1 MLKRLTLWTL
11 TPLLLIALAMAPTA
25 IINGAQ
31 LFPWDFG
38 KIAINYITNTNA
50 APFTGWLGI
59 ELDDEQLSELTVHT
73 GDDRGNDIIAINGTW
88 NHPSDYIRAFNREPN
103 QIFVYTEI
111 PTGGRTEI
119 DIYGANPNLN
129 EPGGAPLASDDAPL
143 ITYTPAQPGQSQQ
156 FSTEIT
162 LEIPRDGT
170 VLRPQQYRLSS
181 ESGVQLKV
189 TPVTDESGTVTALN
203 CECSAYTSGGD
214 ILYSTEQ
221 TLQQWLA
228 VDGYT
233 RTVLVDK
240 LVDYTATV
248 EQQITED
255 YTATIV
261 VPGPNIGQI
270 VKEHFVIYE
279 ELTGFLYDEPQP
291 GTTRL
296 RLGNNNPQPIAGDF
310 LRFTFQDTAGDGL
323 HFWYYIDTVTT
334 QCNTA
339 ITVQGDSDGTTSR
352 TGAPREQTFNS
363 APCAVDLTLRFYDD
377 KGDIISGGLSQDL
390 VHRIN
395 ALIPSSVP
403 PLTWG
408 VTEGD
413 ILDERLVYVL
423 GLTLLDT
430 DGMTHRYS
438 GSKTFQQ
445 YLRLI
450 TEADTKTV
458 PEVETYTE
466 TVTVIRGQH
475 HQHHRHQTHRLRTH
489 QRQLHLARA
498 GQRRTTHPPRQ
509 R

>member
-11 TPLLLIALAMAPTA
+11 TPLLLIALAVAPTA

-38 KIAINYITNTNA
+38 KIAINYTTNTNT

-143 ITYTPAQPGQSQQ
+143 ITYTPAQPGQTQQ

-170 VLRPQQYRLSS
+170 ALRPQQYRLSS

-296 RLGNNNPQPIAGDF
+296 PPRQQQPATDSGRL
-310 LRFTFQDTAGDGL
+310 
-323 HFWYYIDTVTT
+323 
-334 QCNTA
+334 
-339 ITVQGDSDGTTSR
+339 
-352 TGAPREQTFNS
+352 
-363 APCAVDLTLRFYDD
+363 
-377 KGDIISGGLSQDL
+377 
-390 VHRIN
+390 
-395 ALIPSSVP
+395 P
-403 PLTWG
+403 PLHLPGHSRRRPPLLVLHRHRNHPMQHRHHRPGRFRRHNRPHRRTPRAN
-408 VTEGD
+408 
-413 ILDERLVYVL
+413 IQRLPL
-423 GLTLLDT
+423 RGRPHTPLL
-430 DGMTHRYS
+430 RR
-438 GSKTFQQ
+438 Q
-445 YLRLI
+445 R
-450 TEADTKTV
+450 
-458 PEVETYTE
+458 
-466 TVTVIRGQH
+466 RH
-475 HQHHRHQTHRLRTH
+475 HQRRTLPGPRPPH
-489 QRQLHLARA
+489 QRPYPQLHL
-498 GQRRTTHPPRQ
+498 PPHLGR
-509 R
+509 